1 LPADATKPNM
11 PNRLILLTSA
21 FLCLILQTQAQN
33 FYKEK
38 ISREKYVQLGV
49 GPSFMYADN
58 AGGFRNLDFNIRPS
72 IAASM
77 GKKINPLFDLK
88 ATLGYQFYK
97 SQDKEYYS
105 QDVVASWAENKYAVE
120 TRSNIIFM
128 DVVPTAHLFKFT
140 NHALRRD
147 FNIYAGAGLG
157 FLMAINREERYKN
170 EQTYQ
175 ENKIRSSFY
184 VPLRGGITYR
194 LGLYDD
200 ISLEGSLL
208 LTFSDKIEGT
218 SNFNRFNDHLLQ
230 GQLVYRRYLSSLKA
244 VY

>member
-1 LPADATKPNM
+1 MRKRLTLLAT
-11 PNRLILLTSA
+11 T
-21 FLCLILQTQAQN
+21 FLCLILQAEAQN

-58 AGGFRNLDFNIRPS
+58 AGGLRNVDFNIRPS
-72 IAASM
+72 ISASI
-77 GKKINPLFDLK
+77 GKKINPIIDLR
-88 ATLGYQFYK
+88 ASLGYQFYK
-97 SQDKEYYS
+97 SQDKEYFGQQTIS
-105 QDVVASWAENKYAVE
+105 RWGRNNHAVE

-140 NHALRRD
+140 NHALRRN
-147 FNIYAGAGLG
+147 FNIYAGVGLG
-157 FLMAINREERYKN
+157 YLIAINQELKYKN

-175 ENKIRSSFY
+175 ENKVRSTLY

-194 LGLYDD
+194 LGLYDE
-200 ISLEGSLL
+200 ISLEGSLF
-208 LTFSDKIEGT
+208 LTFSDKVEG
-218 SNFNRFNDHLLQ
+218 NADFNRFNDHLLQ
-230 GQLVYRRYLSSLKA
+230 GQIVYRRYLSSIKS

>member
-1 LPADATKPNM
+1 LRVDETRPNM
-11 PNRLILLTSA
+11 RNKLFLLACT
-21 FLCLILQTQAQN
+21 FLCLILKAEAQN

-58 AGGFRNLDFNIRPS
+58 AGGLRNGDINVRPS
-72 IAASM
+72 IAASI
-77 GKKINPLFDLK
+77 GRKISPFFDLK

-97 SQDKEYYS
+97 SQDKEYFNNNLIS
-105 QDVVASWAENKYAVE
+105 SWGENNFSVE

-128 DVVPTAHLFKFT
+128 DVAPTIHLFKFT
-140 NHALRRD
+140 NHALRKD

-157 FLMAINREERYKN
+157 YLMAINQELRYKN
-170 EQTYQ
+170 GQTYH

-184 VPLRGGITYR
+184 LPLRGGVSYR

-200 ISLEGSLL
+200 ISLEGSLF
-208 LTFSDKIEGT
+208 LTFSDKVEGT
-218 SNFNRFNDHLLQ
+218 ADYNRFNDHLLQ
-230 GQLVYRRYLSSLKA
+230 GQIVYRRYLSSLRA
-244 VY
+244 VN

>member
-1 LPADATKPNM
+1 
-11 PNRLILLTSA
+11 
-21 FLCLILQTQAQN
+21 
-33 FYKEK
+33 
-38 ISREKYVQLGV
+38 
-49 GPSFMYADN
+49 
-58 AGGFRNLDFNIRPS
+58 
-72 IAASM
+72 
-77 GKKINPLFDLK
+77 
-88 ATLGYQFYK
+88 
-97 SQDKEYYS
+97 
-105 QDVVASWAENKYAVE
+105 VVAYWAETTDAVE

>member
-1 LPADATKPNM
+1 M
-11 PNRLILLTSA
+11 RYRLILLAST
-21 FLCLILQTQAQN
+21 FICLITQAKAQN

-58 AGGFRNLDFNIRPS
+58 AGGFRSVDFNIRPS
-72 IAASM
+72 ISASM
-77 GKKINPLFDLK
+77 GKKINSILDLR

-97 SQDKEYYS
+97 SQDKEYYGQS
-105 QDVVASWAENKYAVE
+105 LITSMGDNNYAVE
-120 TRSNIIFM
+120 TRSNIVFM

-140 NHALRRD
+140 NHALRKS

-157 FLMAINREERYKN
+157 YLVAINQELRYKN

-175 ENKIRSSFY
+175 ENKVRSTLY
-184 VPLRGGITYR
+184 VPLRGGISYR

-200 ISLEGSLL
+200 ISLEGSLM
-208 LTFSDKIEGT
+208 LTFSDKVEGT
-218 SNFNRFNDHLLQ
+218 PGFNRFNDHLVQ
-230 GQLVYRRYLSSLKA
+230 GQIVYRRYLSSLRS
-244 VY
+244 VN

>member
-1 LPADATKPNM
+1 M
-11 PNRLILLTSA
+11 RYRLILLAST
-21 FLCLILQTQAQN
+21 FICLITQAKAQN

-58 AGGFRNLDFNIRPS
+58 AGGFRSVDFNIRPS
-72 IAASM
+72 ISASM
-77 GKKINPLFDLK
+77 GKKINSILDLR

-97 SQDKEYYS
+97 SQDKEYYGQILIS
-105 QDVVASWAENKYAVE
+105 SMGDNNYAVE
-120 TRSNIIFM
+120 TRSNIVFM

-140 NHALRRD
+140 NHALRKS

-157 FLMAINREERYKN
+157 YLVAINQELRYKN

-175 ENKIRSSFY
+175 ENKVRSTLY
-184 VPLRGGITYR
+184 VPLRGGISYR

-200 ISLEGSLL
+200 ISLEGSLM
-208 LTFSDKIEGT
+208 LTFSDKVEGT
-218 SNFNRFNDHLLQ
+218 PGFNRFNDHLVQ
-230 GQLVYRRYLSSLKA
+230 GQIVYRRYLSSLRS
-244 VY
+244 VN